1 MNIFPINCGF
11 NEISCIYFIRSCP
24 AWSIGCAFPAKI
36 NCTGLCSSFN
46 ICVIRSKS
54 LNINVALLYVANL
67 LAKPIVNAFGFKF
80 PTILFICSYEYP
92 LLLNLFVVLS
102 FTKFKSFFFLSI

>member
-54 LNINVALLYVANL
+54 LNINVALLYVAYL
-67 LAKPIVNAFGFKF
+67 LAKPIVSALGLCF
-80 PTILFICSYEYP
+80 
-92 LLLNLFVVLS
+92 
-102 FTKFKSFFFLSI
+102 